1 MSEIIDVSQ
10 KHQDIFYTF
19 LDDAKVFFDSD
30 QGHKYPY
37 TGITRLDGKAG
48 LGYVNKDIENGAYK
62 ESFAFNLRN
71 DEVPFKVEKVVEAFQ
86 EIGFDYLR
94 GIDEHFCEMHDDQP
108 LIRIHKYNTDF
119 EYLSKDD
126 EKLRF
131 FPHRDYGTITLL
143 YQFDDVKG
151 LQYKTFKTE
160 WVDFD
165 FDPNKILVL
174 YGVVMEDFGY
184 DGTYHRLINN
194 DKRVRYSMSAHFD
207 LKQKYLGDLTIKER
221 LGIKER

>member
-30 QGHKYPY
+30 QGHKDPY

-48 LGYVNKDIENGAYK
+48 LGYINKDIENSAYK

-94 GIDEHFCEMHDDQP
+94 GIDKQFCDMHDDQP
-108 LIRIHKYNTDF
+108 LVRIHKYNTDF
-119 EYLSKDD
+119 EYMSE
-126 EKLRF
+126 EKERRF
-131 FPHRDYGTITLL
+131 AP
-143 YQFDDVKG
+143 
-151 LQYKTFKTE
+151 
-160 WVDFD
+160 
-165 FDPNKILVL
+165 
-174 YGVVMEDFGY
+174 
-184 DGTYHRLINN
+184 
-194 DKRVRYSMSAHFD
+194 
-207 LKQKYLGDLTIKER
+207 DLTKIMARLPCCISLMMSKVCNTRQINGLTLILTQTKFWLCTER
-221 LGIKER
+221 